1 MLDWNLWVNNHHSQI
16 EGTACMNYSMCANK
30 FQDYHSVICQMVSR
44 KIKQRL
50 VVSLLYDCLCY
61 TRAQAFPLM
70 SLSFRALLLHECAT
84 TKSMIDATCT
94 HLGGVCV

>member
-1 MLDWNLWVNNHHSQI
+1 M
-16 EGTACMNYSMCANK
+16 
-30 FQDYHSVICQMVSR
+30 ICQMVLR

-50 VVSLLYDCLCY
+50 VVSLYDCLCY
-61 TRAQAFPLM
+61 TRAQAFPLI
-70 SLSFRALLLHECAT
+70 SLSFRALSLHECAT